1 MDAAKVGAHLASLRR
16 AREMTQQDVAEI
28 LHISNKAVSKW
39 ESGGGFPEIT
49 ILPALAELYG
59 VTADEILAGE
69 SLNKETEPSWRT
81 TAQERRKYF
90 LDRAEVRFDI
100 GVGAAVLLAL
110 IGLLI
115 QFYAVVFLPVSVLAL
130 WVGWRLTEG
139 TLRQME
145 PGPDLI
151 RAYKRRYRGL
161 LLAEAPQ
168 IWLALPI
175 VWMWSGL
182 MTRWLATQPGQ
193 LFAQMTSGGLT
204 QHLLLLRY
212 LGLPGLDALLAI
224 VLLPVPAM
232 VLVLQSML
240 RRKAGPD
247 AELISKSAMVIF
259 TVFLGLFMVTVI
271 WRSSATLPVLE
282 RLSQVDSNNYMKRA
296 QVKALLA
303 HANAPFLLAE
313 WLLFAGTAAALAAGA
328 LRGRIGKKADGD
340 ACAKS

>member
-28 LHISNKAVSKW
+28 LHISNKTVSKW

-49 ILPALAELYG
+49 ILPALAELYS

-69 SLNKETEPSWRT
+69 PPHKEAEPSWRT
-81 TAQERRKYF
+81 TAQERRRYL
-90 LDRAEVRFDI
+90 LDRGEVRFDI
-100 GVGAAVLLAL
+100 SVGAAALLAL
-110 IGLLI
+110 VGVYI
-115 QFYAVVFLPVSVLAL
+115 QFYAAIFLSVSVLTL

-139 TLRQME
+139 ALRQME
-145 PGPDLI
+145 PGSDLI
-151 RAYKRRYRGL
+151 RVYKRRYRGL
-161 LLAEAPQ
+161 LLAEIPQ

-182 MTRWLATQPGQ
+182 MNRWLMTQPGQ
-193 LFAQMTSGGLT
+193 LFAQMTSSGLT

-212 LGLPGLDALLAI
+212 LGLPGLDALLAV
-224 VLLPVPAM
+224 VLLPAPVI
-232 VLVLQSML
+232 VLVLQSLL

-247 AELISKSAMVIF
+247 AELIPKPAAVIF

-271 WRSSATLPVLE
+271 WRSTATLPVLE
-282 RLSQVDSNNYMKRA
+282 RLSRVDTDNYMKQA
-296 QVKALLA
+296 QLKAQLA
-303 HANAPFLLAE
+303 DANVPFLLAE
-313 WLLFAGTAAALAAGA
+313 RFLFAGTAAALAVGA